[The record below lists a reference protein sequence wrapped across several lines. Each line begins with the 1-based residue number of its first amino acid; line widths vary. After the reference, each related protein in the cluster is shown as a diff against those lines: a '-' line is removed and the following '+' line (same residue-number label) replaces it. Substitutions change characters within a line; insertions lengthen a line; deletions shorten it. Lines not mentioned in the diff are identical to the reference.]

1 MQASYGPPSVDV
13 LRSDLFA
20 VAAMPPTLAVDGR
33 LPLHVAP
40 AEGEALASWLTSLA
54 ALHGLS
60 PLALGRLAFGVDA
73 RKDPE
78 WWRHPKPDV
87 LAAIAAK
94 TGLDAGQVADMTFAG
109 WVSARDDE
117 APHRFTNLRWSP
129 SPPTHARGRRVDI
142 CPLCLAGDARCYLRL
157 LWMNGWV
164 GVCPDHHVALTGQCP
179 SCHCLLRVA
188 SLKAATPIDMAAC
201 RKCGA
206 KLAGA
211 KADPAHKIA
220 LRLQNALVVGKRS
233 GDTVLP
239 GIGRLDWPTTMALA
253 DVLLG
258 MVWIGVPPER
268 HRRLFNRIADDIKLS
283 EDERRWL
290 PWGSNYGGLLI
301 LAWLLEDLGRLP
313 VAIGIVRSPWR
324 ERLLDRTPDLT
335 EDIAGRLREILTPA
349 AAPVPKGRR
358 SWRAWIDTLPQS
370 GDDLRVRALGQR
382 YKLRRRRLFALA
394 AVRDGASVVAAAQDV
409 GMTPRTLYRLLL
421 RGAQDGLEAALE
433 RPQRRSILTGVQA
446 EALGYWIAAER
457 RRQNHKAVIAE
468 AMTMFGVTLSSQAA
482 FNLLKVHRKPKPGR
496 RQRFWKPKSQRRRTV
511 AGSSHDPV
519 SARGS

>member
-1 MQASYGPPSVDV
+1 M
-13 LRSDLFA
+13 LRSDLFT
-20 VAAMPPTLAVDGR
+20 VAAMPPALAVDGR

-78 WWRHPKPDV
+78 WWRHLTPDV
-87 LAAIAAK
+87 LVAIGAK
-94 TGLDAGQVADMTFAG
+94 TGLDAGRVADMTFTG
-109 WVSARDDE
+109 WASARDDE
-117 APHRFTNLRWSP
+117 APHRFTDQRWSP
-129 SPPTHARGRRVDI
+129 SPPTHARGRRVDV
-142 CPLCLAGDARCYLRL
+142 CPLCMAGDARAYLRL

-179 SCHCLLRVA
+179 TCHCLLRVA
-188 SLKAATPIDMAAC
+188 SLKAATPIDMGVC

-211 KADPAHKIA
+211 EADPAHGMA
-220 LRLQNALVVGKRS
+220 LRLQNALVAGKRS

-239 GIGRLDWPTTMALA
+239 GIGRLDWSTTMALA

-258 MVWIGVPPER
+258 MVWIDVPGEP
-268 HRRLFNRIADDIKLS
+268 HRRLFDRIADDIELG

-290 PWGSNYGGLLI
+290 LWGSNYGGLLI
-301 LAWLLEDLGRLP
+301 LAWLLDDLDRHLP
-313 VAIGIVRSPWR
+313 AAIGIVRSPWR
-324 ERLLDRTPDLT
+324 DRLIARTPDLAA
-335 EDIAGRLREILTPA
+335 DVVDRLREILAPAMTPM
-349 AAPVPKGRR
+349 PQGRR
-358 SWRAWIDTLPQS
+358 SWRAWIDTLPES
-370 GDDLRVRALGQR
+370 GDDLRVRALNQR

-394 AVRDGASVVAAAQDV
+394 AVRDGASVVTAAQDV
-409 GMTPRTLYRLLL
+409 GMMPRTVYRLLL
-421 RGAQDGLEAALE
+421 RGAQEGLEAALE
-433 RPQRRSILTGVQA
+433 RPRRRSILSGSQA
-446 EALGYWIAAER
+446 EALGCWIAAER
-457 RRQNHKAVIAE
+457 RRQNHKAVIAG
-468 AMTMFGVTLSSQAA
+468 AWTMFGVTLSSQAA
-482 FNLLKVHRKPKPGR
+482 FNLLRVHRKPKPGR
-496 RQRFWKPKSQRRRTV
+496 RQRFWKPKSQRRRRV